1 MTKFLA
7 VLLGASMA
15 TGAIAAEVKV
25 LSGGAVEPGLH
36 AFAEQVKRE
45 LGHDLKIQFNT
56 TPQIVKRLAAGDV
69 YDIVIVTPAV
79 IDQAAKDGKVAAD
92 SARRSAAW
100 APASSC
106 AAAAA
111 APNVATVDALKQA
124 LLGADSVVYNTA
136 STGLYLDKLFE
147 KMGILE
153 QFKPKT
159 TRYPDGASVM
169 EHVIKGK
176 GNEIGF
182 GAITEIKLYTVERAE
197 ARRPAA
203 GGGAELHEL
212 RSGADDRRDG
222 GRCGESGAAPAR
234 DACGQGGVRFRRESS
249 SVIVGV
255 IARRLRAG
263 APARLRRTGRRSRSA
278 SSRLTCPAGR
288 PTYWRA

>member
-1 MTKFLA
+1 MKKFLA
-7 VLLGASMA
+7 VFFLGGSMA

-36 AFAEQVKRE
+36 AFAAQVKRE

-79 IDQAAKDGKVAAD
+79 IEQAAKDGKVAAD
-92 SARRSAAW
+92 TRVPVGRVGAGIIVRS
-100 APASSC
+100 
-106 AAAAA
+106 AAA

-124 LLGADSVVYNTA
+124 LLAADSVVYNTA

-147 KMGILE
+147 NMGILE
-153 QFKPKT
+153 QLKPKT

-182 GAITEIKLYTVERAE
+182 GAITEIKLYTSKGLKLVGPLPAE
-197 ARRPAA
+197 VQNYTTYDAA
-203 GGGAELHEL
+203 LMT
-212 RSGADDRRDG
+212 
-222 GRCGESGAAPAR
+222 
-234 DACGQGGVRFRRESS
+234 
-249 SVIVGV
+249 
-255 IARRLRAG
+255 G
-263 APARLRRTGRRSRSA
+263 APAADAAKAVLRQLAT
-278 SSRLTCPAGR
+278 PAGK
-288 PTYWRA
+288 AAFVSAGVE